1 MSLLFPHFLIFLIFS
16 RQTILLSQTFRL
28 GHGTRQ
34 HQQPIRSAP
43 DQDHHIRQSDESQI
57 RPQIR
62 PCTNYHTRP
71 SSDQTTKVSPS
82 EQTTTAT
89 PDNQIRSAQQTT
101 ILDCS
106 TSNQHSTP
114 NLLKW
119 YRLGAFIMGWVKGG
133 I

>member
-43 DQDHHIRQSDESQI
+43 DQTITSDESQI

-82 EQTTTAT
+82 DQTTTVT
-89 PDNQIRSAQQTT
+89 PGHQIRSAQQTT

-106 TSNQHSTP
+106 TANQHSTP